1 MNVHI
6 CIYHASW
13 GWKKTRVMIKIF
25 RELYCWVQERNKDFP
40 SNQPLSRQEI
50 SMHYLFLWWLL
61 SVTWHDMTTLLDVSN
76 NGRTAT
82 SWWWWPSCEPQMSTT
97 VLLFLWYKINYLLC
111 KLKAKNNKKSFS
123 INYLTCQE
131 RRKIHQ
137 TIQFSE
143 KWITWVTDGQ
153 EEDAGCS
160 WGIQEDGCGQWNLK
174 RLLEL
179 VKGVAVWVSFL
190 FL

>member
-1 MNVHI
+1 
-6 CIYHASW
+6 
-13 GWKKTRVMIKIF
+13 
-25 RELYCWVQERNKDFP
+25 
-40 SNQPLSRQEI
+40 
-50 SMHYLFLWWLL
+50 
-61 SVTWHDMTTLLDVSN
+61 MTTLLDVSN

-123 INYLTCQE
+123 INYLTCRE

-190 FL
+190 FLHIWNHSIALIYYYLNLSLLMLKKYYLKNWTRLDKVLKT